1 MARNAAELAPVVR
14 ALAEHGRTV
23 GIFYTWRRHPVV
35 CKLRE
40 LAHGGA
46 LGRITSVELRMVT
59 TQPRLRDPS
68 HWLFRRDIAGGGITS
83 WLACHWLDAV
93 RFITGDEVAAVSAL
107 TGTLSGEAI
116 DVEDVSAVS
125 FRLTGGALGTLHA
138 GYLIAEGPAGYEGT
152 TMDAQLIVRGSLG
165 RAEYIASPGGEQVVV
180 LHSMAPGWQA
190 SERQTFAFKLR
201 PSPAYGGAYG
211 EEFVREFLAAA
222 VGNGAS
228 PATIVDALRV
238 VEILHAVYESAES
251 GRRVEVARGAV

>member
-1 MARNAAELAPVVR
+1 VVR

-46 LGRITSVELRMVT
+46 LGWITSVELRMVT

-68 HWLFRRDIAGGGITS
+68 HWLFRRDIASGGITS

-93 RFITGDEVAAVSAL
+93 RFITGEEVAAVSAL

-116 DVEDVSAVS
+116 DVDDVSVVL
-125 FRLTGGALGTLHA
+125 FWLTGGALGTLHA
-138 GYLIAEGPAGYEGT
+138 GHLIAEGPAGCEGT
-152 TMDAQLIVRGSLG
+152 IIYAQLIIRGAPG
-165 RAEYIASPGGEQVVV
+165 RAEYILAPGGEQVVV
-180 LHSMAPGWQA
+180 LHSVAPSWQA
-190 SERQTFAFKLR
+190 NERQTFAFNLR

-211 EEFVREFLAAA
+211 EEFVRDCVRQGRQPGHHRRRAA
-222 VGNGAS
+222 GRRDPPCG
-228 PATIVDALRV
+228 LRV
-238 VEILHAVYESAES
+238 
-251 GRRVEVARGAV
+251 GRGRATG